1 LDAPP
6 FAKYAKDGASKVR
19 GYSKK
24 KQEKGVAPSLY
35 TATMSPGCDLQ
46 PDASAIKTA
55 PKRGSM
61 KIDVLISRSP
71 SFCRSLALCSFGSLL
86 FLGTQAA
93 YSQSSLESD
102 VDNARIIE
110 MTHKGLGD
118 DVIIARIK
126 ASATKFKLSDD
137 DLADL
142 KKEAVSDAVVAAMI
156 QSTQLTIPKVTIDGN
171 PVEVRTI
178 GEQKVGGRLGHAV
191 TFGIKSIKNKAYL
204 QGQHASL
211 MASRK
216 PVIDIEL
223 PANDNIDNYIVVEMD
238 DKGDRREIEMGS
250 IGGTVGEKVGIRA
263 DRIVRTSA
271 TPVGGR
277 RFTISPAK
285 ELKKG
290 EYILYSVGSA
300 DFPHGVYGQGFDFT
314 VQ

>member
-1 LDAPP
+1 MRI
-6 FAKYAKDGASKVR
+6 G
-19 GYSKK
+19 
-24 KQEKGVAPSLY
+24 SLI
-35 TATMSPGCDLQ
+35 T
-46 PDASAIKTA
+46 
-55 PKRGSM
+55 
-61 KIDVLISRSP
+61 RSL
-71 SFCRSLALCSFGSLL
+71 SFCRLVALCAVGTVL
-86 FLGTQAA
+86 FLGTQVAL
-93 YSQSSLESD
+93 SQSTLETD

-126 ASATKFKLSDD
+126 ASATKFALSDD
-137 DLADL
+137 DLAAL
-142 KKEAVSDAVVAAMI
+142 KKAGVSDSVVAAMI

-171 PVEVRTI
+171 PDEVRTI
-178 GEQKVGGRLGHAV
+178 GEQKIGGRLGHSV
-191 TFGIKSIKNKAYL
+191 SLGIMSVKNKAYL

-211 MASRK
+211 IASRR

-223 PANDNIDNYIVVEMD
+223 PANDNIDNYVIVEMD
-238 DKGDRREIEMGS
+238 GKGDRREIEMGS
-250 IGGTVGEKVGIRA
+250 AGGTVGEKVGIRA

-277 RFTISPAK
+277 RFRISPVR

-300 DFPHGVYGQGFDFT
+300 DFPHGVYGQGYDFT

>member
-1 LDAPP
+1 
-6 FAKYAKDGASKVR
+6 
-19 GYSKK
+19 
-24 KQEKGVAPSLY
+24 
-35 TATMSPGCDLQ
+35 
-46 PDASAIKTA
+46 
-55 PKRGSM
+55 M
-61 KIDVLISRSP
+61 KIGDLNTRGVSV
-71 SFCRSLALCSFGSLL
+71 FRSLALCAIGSAVL
-86 FLGTQAA
+86 FAIQLA
-93 YSQSSLESD
+93 YSQSALESD

-126 ASATKFKLSDD
+126 ASATKFDLSDD
-137 DLADL
+137 DLAAL
-142 KKEAVSDAVVAAMI
+142 KKAGVSDSVAAAMI
-156 QSTQLTIPKVTIDGN
+156 QSTQLTSPKVTIDGN

-191 TFGIKSIKNKAYL
+191 SLGIMSVKNKAYL
-204 QGQHASL
+204 QGQHASVI
-211 MASRK
+211 ASRK
-216 PVIDIEL
+216 PVVDIQL
-223 PANDNIDNYIVVEMD
+223 PANDNIDNYIIVEMD

-250 IGGTVGEKVGIRA
+250 VGGTVGEKVGIRA

-277 RFTISPAK
+277 RFTLSPVK

-300 DFPHGVYGQGFDFT
+300 DFPHGVYGQGYDFT

>member
-1 LDAPP
+1 
-6 FAKYAKDGASKVR
+6 
-19 GYSKK
+19 
-24 KQEKGVAPSLY
+24 
-35 TATMSPGCDLQ
+35 
-46 PDASAIKTA
+46 
-55 PKRGSM
+55 M
-61 KIDVLISRSP
+61 KIGDLNTRSV
-71 SFCRSLALCSFGSLL
+71 SVFRSLALCAIGSILL
-86 FLGTQAA
+86 LGTQLA

-126 ASATKFKLSDD
+126 ASATKFDLSDD
-137 DLADL
+137 DLANL
-142 KKEAVSDAVVAAMI
+142 KKAGVSDAVVAAMI
-156 QSTQLTIPKVTIDGN
+156 QSTQLTSAKVTIDGN

-178 GEQKVGGRLGHAV
+178 GEQKVGGRLGHTV
-191 TFGIKSIKNKAYL
+191 SLGIMSVKNKAYL

-211 MASRK
+211 IASRK

-223 PANDNIDNYIVVEMD
+223 PANDNIDNYIIVEMD

-250 IGGTVGEKVGIRA
+250 VGGTVGEKVGIRA

-277 RFTISPAK
+277 RFRVSPVN

-300 DFPHGVYGQGFDFT
+300 DFPHGVYGQGYDFT

>member
-1 LDAPP
+1 
-6 FAKYAKDGASKVR
+6 
-19 GYSKK
+19 
-24 KQEKGVAPSLY
+24 
-35 TATMSPGCDLQ
+35 
-46 PDASAIKTA
+46 
-55 PKRGSM
+55 M
-61 KIDVLISRSP
+61 KIGNPTTRSA
-71 SFCRSLALCSFGSLL
+71 SFCRSLALCVIGTLL
-86 FLGTQAA
+86 FFGTQVAC
-93 YSQSSLESD
+93 SQSSLESD
-102 VDNARIIE
+102 VDNARVIE

-126 ASATKFKLSDD
+126 ASATKFDLSDD
-137 DLADL
+137 DLAAL
-142 KKEAVSDAVVAAMI
+142 KKAGVSDSVVAAMI
-156 QSTQLTIPKVTIDGN
+156 QSTHLTIPKVTIDGN

-178 GEQKVGGRLGHAV
+178 GEQKVGGRLGHVA
-191 TFGIKSIKNKAYL
+191 TMGIKSVKNKAYL

-211 MASRK
+211 IASRK

-223 PANDNIDNYIVVEMD
+223 PANDNLDNYIIVEMD

-271 TPVGGR
+271 TPLGGR
-277 RFTISPAK
+277 RFRVAPVA

>member
-1 LDAPP
+1 
-6 FAKYAKDGASKVR
+6 
-19 GYSKK
+19 
-24 KQEKGVAPSLY
+24 
-35 TATMSPGCDLQ
+35 
-46 PDASAIKTA
+46 
-55 PKRGSM
+55 M
-61 KIDVLISRSP
+61 KIGGFTNRSV
-71 SFCRSLALCSFGSLL
+71 SFFRSLALCVIGSFL
-86 FLGTQAA
+86 FFGTHVA

-126 ASATKFKLSDD
+126 ASATKFSLTDD
-137 DLADL
+137 DLATL
-142 KKEAVSDAVVAAMI
+142 KKSGVSDAVVAAMI
-156 QSTQLTIPKVTIDGN
+156 QSTQLMIPKVTIDGN
-171 PVEVRTI
+171 PVGVRTI

-191 TFGIKSIKNKAYL
+191 TMGIKSVKNKAYL

-211 MASRK
+211 IASRN
-216 PVIDIEL
+216 PVIGIEL
-223 PANDNIDNYIVVEMD
+223 PANDNIDNYIIVLMD

-263 DRIVRTSA
+263 DRIVRTST

-277 RFTISPAK
+277 RFRISPVN

-300 DFPHGVYGQGFDFT
+300 DFPHGVYGQGYDFT

>member
-1 LDAPP
+1 
-6 FAKYAKDGASKVR
+6 
-19 GYSKK
+19 
-24 KQEKGVAPSLY
+24 
-35 TATMSPGCDLQ
+35 
-46 PDASAIKTA
+46 
-55 PKRGSM
+55 M
-61 KIDVLISRSP
+61 KISGHNSRNLP
-71 SFCRSLALCSFGSLL
+71 FWRSLALCTIGILL
-86 FLGTQAA
+86 FLGTQVA

-126 ASATKFKLSDD
+126 ASATKFSLSDD
-137 DLADL
+137 DLANL
-142 KKEAVSDAVVAAMI
+142 KKAGVSDAVVAAMI

-191 TFGIKSIKNKAYL
+191 TMGIKSVKNKAYL
-204 QGQHASL
+204 QGQHASVI
-211 MASRK
+211 ASRK
-216 PVIDIEL
+216 PVVDIQL
-223 PANDNIDNYIVVEMD
+223 PANDNIDNYIIVEMD

-250 IGGTVGEKVGIRA
+250 VGGTVGEKVGIRA

-277 RFTISPAK
+277 RFKISPVK

-300 DFPHGVYGQGFDFT
+300 DFPHGIYGQGYDFT

>member
-1 LDAPP
+1 
-6 FAKYAKDGASKVR
+6 
-19 GYSKK
+19 
-24 KQEKGVAPSLY
+24 
-35 TATMSPGCDLQ
+35 
-46 PDASAIKTA
+46 
-55 PKRGSM
+55 M
-61 KIDVLISRSP
+61 KIGHLTNRSV
-71 SFCRSLALCSFGSLL
+71 SFCRSLAVFGLGSLL
-86 FLGTQAA
+86 FFGTQAA

-102 VDNARIIE
+102 VDNARIME

-126 ASATKFKLSDD
+126 ASATKFSLSDD
-137 DLADL
+137 DLAAL
-142 KKEAVSDAVVAAMI
+142 KKAGVSDSVVAAMI

-191 TFGIKSIKNKAYL
+191 TLHIKSVKNKAYL
-204 QGQHASL
+204 QGQHASVI
-211 MASRK
+211 ASRK
-216 PVIDIEL
+216 TVIDIQL
-223 PANDNIDNYIVVEMD
+223 PANDNIDNYIIVEMD

-277 RFTISPAK
+277 RFRISPVK

-300 DFPHGVYGQGFDFT
+300 DFPHGVYGQGYDFT
-314 VQ
+314 VH

>member
-1 LDAPP
+1 
-6 FAKYAKDGASKVR
+6 
-19 GYSKK
+19 
-24 KQEKGVAPSLY
+24 
-35 TATMSPGCDLQ
+35 
-46 PDASAIKTA
+46 
-55 PKRGSM
+55 M
-61 KIDVLISRSP
+61 KIRDLTNRGV
-71 SFCRSLALCSFGSLL
+71 SFFCSLTLCAIGFLL
-86 FLGTQAA
+86 FFGTQVA

-102 VDNARIIE
+102 VDNARVIE

-126 ASATKFKLSDD
+126 ASATKFSLSDD
-137 DLADL
+137 DLATL
-142 KKEAVSDAVVAAMI
+142 KKSGVSDAVVAAMI
-156 QSTQLTIPKVTIDGN
+156 QSTQLTTPKVAIDGN
-171 PVEVRTI
+171 PAGVRTI

-191 TFGIKSIKNKAYL
+191 TMGIKSVKNKAYL

-211 MASRK
+211 IASRK

-223 PANDNIDNYIVVEMD
+223 PANDNIDNYIIVEMD

-271 TPVGGR
+271 TPLGGR
-277 RFTISPAK
+277 RFRVSAVK

-290 EYILYSVGSA
+290 EYLLYSVGSA
-300 DFPHGVYGQGFDFT
+300 DFPHGVYGQGYDFT